1 MPLIAHE
8 QTIGLLVVGS
18 LTDIP
23 VTTLRILSAIGE
35 IAANA
40 LYRSI
45 LYDQTERRLQ
55 WLSASRSIDQAISNS
70 LDLYTTLN
78 IVLDKAINHLKV
90 DAADILLLKES
101 NRLVYAAGRGFKTS
115 TAGKTSLM
123 VGQIQAGRAALE
135 RRTIL
140 ISDYES
146 TAGWSCELMKLEGFR
161 GYCAVPLIA
170 KGQLKGV
177 IEVFDHRP
185 FTVDSEW
192 VEFLE
197 SLAGQ
202 AAISIDNAS
211 MLETIQRTNM
221 EMAVAFDATLEG
233 WARAIELRNKDMPG
247 HTKRIADLTQRL
259 ALEMGVDYRE
269 LIHIR
274 RGALLHDVGALMVP
288 ERIIHKTG
296 PLTPREQKIMAQHPE
311 HSLDMLSPIGFL
323 RPALDIPYCHHE
335 NWDGS
340 GYPRGLKGDEI
351 PLAARIFAVADVWEA
366 LTHDNAFRK
375 AWNQRDA
382 LNHIVE
388 QEGGNLTLA
397 WWPLSPS

>member
-1 MPLIAHE
+1 MDGAGIVLRDPENYDVLVGVGIGEWSTWDEGTRQPSDKGIAGEILATAQPYISQNVHADPHLWGNYIGRINALAAVPLIAHE

-18 LTDIP
+18 LTEIP

-70 LDLYTTLN
+70 LDLHTTLN
-78 IVLDKAINHLKV
+78 IVLDKAISHLKV
-90 DAADILLLKES
+90 NAADILLLKES

-115 TAGKTSLM
+115 TASKTSLM

-146 TAGWSCELMKLEGFR
+146 TTGWNCELMKLEGFR

-185 FTVDSEW
+185 FTVDLEW
-192 VEFLE
+192 VAFLE
-197 SLAGQ
+197 LLAGQ
-202 AAISIDNAS
+202 AAISI
-211 MLETIQRTNM
+211 R
-221 EMAVAFDATLEG
+221 
-233 WARAIELRNKDMPG
+233 
-247 HTKRIADLTQRL
+247 
-259 ALEMGVDYRE
+259 
-269 LIHIR
+269 
-274 RGALLHDVGALMVP
+274 
-288 ERIIHKTG
+288 
-296 PLTPREQKIMAQHPE
+296 
-311 HSLDMLSPIGFL
+311 
-323 RPALDIPYCHHE
+323 
-335 NWDGS
+335 
-340 GYPRGLKGDEI
+340 
-351 PLAARIFAVADVWEA
+351 
-366 LTHDNAFRK
+366 
-375 AWNQRDA
+375 
-382 LNHIVE
+382 
-388 QEGGNLTLA
+388 
-397 WWPLSPS
+397 